1 MVLASMDMMSWGV
14 GQVVAKRATDRL
26 GAVTMVLL
34 VSVIDGCLYLLLFV
48 LLAGPMSATW
58 ETYAFAVA
66 SAVTG
71 MAGYILYY
79 EALLRGNVAVVGTI
93 SAGSPII
100 TIAGAVLFLGETP
113 TLNQGLGIVLLVAVI
128 LILSYEPIGEEWRIP
143 AAVLLSIGILI
154 LWGVWGLLTKVAVN
168 DPGFDSYHIFAFYAI
183 TNFVMGPPYYF
194 LRRKRAPAPD
204 PSRAAYATA
213 IVGVL
218 LLIVGIAAT
227 TIALSIGDVSLVSA
241 VSGSYP
247 VVTAF
252 VAFLFLKEK
261 VTTMRIMSLAFFIP
275 GIVLVAF

>member
-1 MVLASMDMMSWGV
+1 MDMMSWGV
-14 GQVVAKRATDRL
+14 GQVVVKRATDRL

-34 VSVIDGCLYLLLFV
+34 VSVVDGALYFVLFG
-48 LLAGPMSATW
+48 LLAGPMAVGSW
-58 ETYAFAVA
+58 ETYAFASA

-71 MAGYILYY
+71 MVGYILYY

-100 TIAGAVLFLGETP
+100 TILGAIAFLGETP
-113 TLNQGLGIVLLVAVI
+113 SAFQAVGIALLVAVV

-143 AAVLLSIGILI
+143 VAVALSIGILV

-168 DPGFDSYHIFAFYAI
+168 DPGFDSFHLLAFYGAL
-183 TNFVMGPPYYF
+183 NFIMGPPYY
-194 LRRKRAPAPD
+194 LWRRKRARPLD
-204 PSRAAYATA
+204 PSRRAYATA

-218 LLIVGIAAT
+218 LLIIGIVAT
-227 TIALSIGDVSLVSA
+227 TVALSIGDASLVTA

-247 VVTAF
+247 VVTAI

-261 VTTMRIMSLAFFIP
+261 VTLPRILAIALFVP
-275 GIVLVAF
+275 GIVLVAS